1 MDEFGNTVTTRLLTL
16 LNVSAT
22 KVGKRRRPETE
33 PVEPPKQTKRR
44 SISFATKDIIFN
56 KGDPP
61 PQHLKKPIPSKPKE
75 DAITVAETEGDA
87 MEVVD
92 EDGKL
97 SPSDPRSE
105 TDKQ

>member
-33 PVEPPKQTKRR
+33 AAEPPKQTKRR
-44 SISFATKDIIFN
+44 SISFAKEDIIFN

-61 PQHLKKPIPSKPKE
+61 PQHLKKPVHSKPKE
-75 DAITVAETEGDA
+75 DAVPVAETEGDA
-87 MEVVD
+87 TEVVD
-92 EDGKL
+92 DDGTL

-105 TDKQ
+105 TYR